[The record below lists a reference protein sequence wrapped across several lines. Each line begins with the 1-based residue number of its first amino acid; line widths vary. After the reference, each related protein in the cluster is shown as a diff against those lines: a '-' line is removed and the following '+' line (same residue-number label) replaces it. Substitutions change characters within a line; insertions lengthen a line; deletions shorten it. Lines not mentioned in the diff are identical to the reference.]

1 MLSPR
6 STRPLCECCRDLT
19 DIRRAGERLL
29 QQVSRCTGGD
39 RGWPV
44 VDAMNLDGGGS
55 TTLVPQGIRRTGPTD
70 TIESDGKLNW
80 SERKLGDSIYVG
92 KGGTPLP

>member
-1 MLSPR
+1 
-6 STRPLCECCRDLT
+6 
-19 DIRRAGERLL
+19 
-29 QQVSRCTGGD
+29 
-39 RGWPV
+39 
-44 VDAMNLDGGGS
+44 MNLDGGGS
-55 TTLVPQGIRRTGPTD
+55 TTLGPQGIRRTGPTD